1 MTDQYVEEKVKELEE
16 HMKRLETTLIR
27 VMENQNRLYELLDK
41 ILVYVP
47 KDAEIEVPDEK
58 K

>member
-1 MTDQYVEEKVKELEE
+1 MEDLEKKVKELEG

-41 ILVYVP
+41 VLVYVP
-47 KDAEIEVPDEK
+47 KDAEMEVPDEK